1 MKFNLPTGAT
11 PLDPNETKDLIPT
24 YINTQNELNQLESD
38 NILEA
43 VQWAYSKRSISPL
56 DYSFMLEL
64 HKRMFKDVW
73 KWAGKP
79 RVTEKNIGVP
89 WEHISSKVF
98 QLIKNIEYWIDN
110 EVYSFDEIA
119 VRFHHGLVKIHIFP
133 NGNGRHARLIT
144 NLLLRFNNKSE
155 FSWGRNSSSD
165 SIDFD
170 SAIRKKYISSLK
182 NADNNNFKDLI
193 SFVRS

>member
-1 MKFNLPTGAT
+1 MKFKLPTGAT

-24 YINTQNELNQLESD
+24 YINTQDELNQLESN

-79 RVTEKNIGVP
+79 RVTEKNIGVC
-89 WEHISSKVF
+89 
-98 QLIKNIEYWIDN
+98 
-110 EVYSFDEIA
+110 
-119 VRFHHGLVKIHIFP
+119 
-133 NGNGRHARLIT
+133 
-144 NLLLRFNNKSE
+144 LRK
-155 FSWGRNSSSD
+155 
-165 SIDFD
+165 
-170 SAIRKKYISSLK
+170 AC
-182 NADNNNFKDLI
+182 
-193 SFVRS
+193 